1 MTESGGQVGI
11 IFGEA
16 TPTKATIAVTA
27 PTLAVDEFVQLD
39 HPIVGITLARV
50 ADLTR
55 SADMDYEAALK
66 VSRGGQLPKVVNV
79 GRLDLLGYLDR
90 AADAR
95 RPLPSPPL
103 PGAGVERASGSLIRD
118 VLGLEK
124 KRAGG
129 LYVGLL
135 AGHDDLKVYIDPNDL
150 LSRHFAVLAQTGSGK
165 SYLVGVLVEELIEQ
179 GIALVIIDPHG
190 EYPSIAYPT
199 TSDFDIARM
208 PRFGISPKGYLSQ
221 MREYTPDIEVNRD
234 GQPLRFDPANLKT
247 DDILA
252 MAPSVADSK
261 RQQTILHR
269 AMSFFTETNT
279 KMTFAKLIAQVA
291 KDKSSTRFRL
301 VEELR
306 ELQKMPLFD
315 APATPLSSLVR
326 PGKATII
333 NLRGTPEEVQQVI
346 VYRTTKRLFEV
357 RKLGKIPPFLLML
370 EEAHNFAPLAKRL
383 ICSAAIRAIAAEGR
397 KFGCGLG
404 LVSQRTA
411 KLDTNSLSQMTSQFV
426 LKMSNPNDLA
436 AVTASMEGYLTG
448 LDERIQRLPTGFAIL
463 SSPAYPVP
471 VTIEIRPRRTRHGGQ
486 TVQF

>member
-1 MTESGGQVGI
+1 MSEGGGVGI
-11 IFGEA
+11 VFGSA
-16 TPTKATIAVTA
+16 SPTKASIAVTA

-39 HPIVGITLARV
+39 HPIVGVTLARV
-50 ADLTR
+50 AELAR

-66 VSRGGQLPKVVNV
+66 VSRGGPAPRIINT
-79 GRLDLLGYLDR
+79 GTLDLLGYFDKV
-90 AADAR
+90 ADGR
-95 RPLPSPPL
+95 RPLPSPPT
-103 PGAGVERASGSLIRD
+103 PGTTVERAPGSLIRD

-165 SYLVGVLVEELIEQ
+165 SYLVGVLIEELIEQ
-179 GIALVIIDPHG
+179 GIAIVIIDSHG

-199 TSDFDIARM
+199 TSDYDIGRM
-208 PRFGISPKGYLSQ
+208 ARFGISPKGYLSH

-234 GQPLRFDPANLKT
+234 GLPLRFDPANLKT

-252 MAPSVADSK
+252 MAPAIADSK

-279 KMTFAKLIAQVA
+279 KLTFAKLVERVSR
-291 KDKSSTRFRL
+291 DKSATRFRL
-301 VEELR
+301 IEELR

-326 PGKATII
+326 PGKATIV

-346 VYRTTKRLFEV
+346 VYRVVKRLFEV
-357 RKLGKIPPFLLML
+357 RKLGKVPPFLLLL
-370 EEAHNFAPLAKRL
+370 EEAHNFAPLARRL
-383 ICSAAIRAIAAEGR
+383 ICSGAIRAIAAEGR

-411 KLDTNSLSQMTSQFV
+411 KLDTNTLSQMTSQFV
-426 LKMSNPNDLA
+426 LKMSNPNDLS

-471 VTIEIRPRRTRHGGQ
+471 ITIEVRPRRTRHGGQ